1 MNLADLL
8 KKNIVMIPVVAS
20 VLVGTFTGVKYVVNL
35 TDTINA
41 NQAEIQELKTMDVE
55 NIRRDMKVLTD
66 NVNTIIAKLERAE
79 GTWEMAENLY
89 QLLANRVND
98 LECDVKDLNREINY

>member
-20 VLVGTFTGVKYVVNL
+20 VLVGTFTGVKYIVNL

-41 NQAEIQELKTMDVE
+41 NKAEIEKIQTVDLV
-55 NIRRDMKVLTD
+55 NLQRDLTVLEKQS
-66 NVNTIIAKLERAE
+66 NLILQKLERAE
-79 GTWEMAENLY
+79 GTGEMAENLY
-89 QLLANRVND
+89 ELLANRVND
-98 LECDVKDLNREINY
+98 MEWDIKDLNREINY

>member
-1 MNLADLL
+1 
-8 KKNIVMIPVVAS
+8 MIPVVAS

-89 QLLANRVND
+89 ELLANRVND
-98 LECDVKDLNREINY
+98 LEWDIKDLNREINY

>member
-8 KKNIVMIPVVAS
+8 KKNIVMVPVVAA
-20 VLVGTFTGVKYVVNL
+20 VLVGTFTGVKYIVNL

-41 NQAEIQELKTMDVE
+41 NQAQIEKIQTVDLV
-55 NIRRDMKVLTD
+55 NIKRDMAVLEKQS
-66 NVNTIIAKLERAE
+66 NLILQKLERAE

-89 QLLANRVND
+89 ELLANRVND
-98 LECDVKDLNREINY
+98 MEWDIKDLNREINY

>member
-8 KKNIVMIPVVAS
+8 KKNIVMLPVVAS

-41 NQAEIQELKTMDVE
+41 NQAEIEKIKTVDLV
-55 NIRRDMKVLTD
+55 NIQRDMKVLND
-66 NVNTIIAKLERAE
+66 NVNTVIAKLERAE

-89 QLLANRVND
+89 EVLADKVRQMEYD
-98 LECDVKDLNREINY
+98 IKDLNREINY

>member
-1 MNLADLL
+1 MDLAALL

-20 VLVGTFTGVKYVVNL
+20 VLVGTFTGIKYIVNL

-41 NQAEIQELKTMDVE
+41 NKSEIQAIQTMELE
-55 NIRRDMKVLTD
+55 NIRRDVAVLTEKT
-66 NVNTIIAKLERAE
+66 NTILQKLERAE

-89 QLLANRVND
+89 EVLANRVNEMEWD
-98 LECDVKDLNREINY
+98 IKDLNREINY